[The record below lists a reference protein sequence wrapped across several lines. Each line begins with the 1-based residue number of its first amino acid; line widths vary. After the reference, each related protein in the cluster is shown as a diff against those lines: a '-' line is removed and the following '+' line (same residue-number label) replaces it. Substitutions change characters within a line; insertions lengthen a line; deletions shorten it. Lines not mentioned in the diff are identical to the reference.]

1 MRRRNKNEKKMIRRV
16 VTGLFVITLL
26 AGCFE
31 QPEISVPRF
40 IPKSPPDSLI
50 EHGIDA
56 HPDNAIYLEWEEPE
70 TAEEEGIQG
79 YYIYRG
85 TMTDQEYNFNRIATV
100 NRSAGVLYDSDK
112 YIDNTANLDT
122 MYYYYLKSYNDFTVS
137 RENSDTVYY
146 QLALKASLREP
157 EGDIYNEQ
165 PRFYFHYTPRLNSR
179 INYLYLR
186 LFYFE
191 EGTYRPKLFVKK
203 HRFDLSSSRFYVYL
217 NGNDA
222 YTTVLYESLWVNADE
237 QKYLE
242 KGNYRWR
249 VDAVSGEVGGAPE
262 TEGSESDWMY
272 FTVK

>member
-1 MRRRNKNEKKMIRRV
+1 
-16 VTGLFVITLL
+16 
-26 AGCFE
+26 
-31 QPEISVPRF
+31 
-40 IPKSPPDSLI
+40 
-50 EHGIDA
+50 
-56 HPDNAIYLEWEEPE
+56 
-70 TAEEEGIQG
+70 
-79 YYIYRG
+79 
-85 TMTDQEYNFNRIATV
+85 
-100 NRSAGVLYDSDK
+100 
-112 YIDNTANLDT
+112 
-122 MYYYYLKSYNDFTVS
+122 YYLKSYNDFTVS

-262 TEGSESDWMY
+262 SQGSESDWMY